1 MELRDLR
8 YFGVL
13 AEQGNLRR
21 AAEALNLSTPALS
34 KSLRRLEDAVGARL
48 AQRTPKGIEL
58 TAVGLALVAQARR
71 VTLTM
76 SDVVREATDL
86 SQGLAG
92 SLRIGV
98 SPALGEKLP
107 ALCGSLIKSSP
118 KLTIQ
123 VLTSDN
129 DVTLPMLLNGK
140 LDLVFNYVAGSLAY
154 DALTFEHVYDEV
166 QVVCASARHRLAKR
180 KTVAIQ
186 DLVGERWAITNPAL
200 GNTRNL
206 SQAFQDQGLP
216 GPLIAMETRSLRLRL
231 QTIACTDLLGYI
243 QRSVLRQ
250 VGRRFRL
257 VELPIKTLEWRR
269 PVGLI
274 YRRDSYLSPP
284 ALRFSALLKRAAQE
298 LPKLRDS

>member
-21 AAEALNLSTPALS
+21 AAETLNLSTPALS
-34 KSLRRLEDAVGARL
+34 KSLRRLEDAVGVKL

-58 TAVGLALVAQARR
+58 TAVGLALAAQARR

-76 SDVVREATDL
+76 SDMVREATDL

-92 SLRIGV
+92 DLKIGV
-98 SPALGEKLP
+98 GPALSEKLP
-107 ALCGSLIKSSP
+107 TLCGSLIKTSP

-123 VLTSDN
+123 VLASDN
-129 DVTLPMLLNGK
+129 DVTLPMLRNGK
-140 LDLVFNYVAGSLAY
+140 LDLVFNYIAGALAY
-154 DALTFEHVYDEV
+154 DTLAFEHVYDEV

-180 KTVAIQ
+180 KIVAMQ

-200 GNTRNL
+200 GNARYL
-206 SQAFQDQGLP
+206 SRAFQDQGLP
-216 GPLIAMETRSLRLRL
+216 NPFIAMETRSVRLRL
-231 QTIACTDLLGYI
+231 QTIACTDLLGYV

-257 VELPIKTLEWRR
+257 VELPVKALEWRR
-269 PVGLI
+269 PIGLI
-274 YRRDSYLSPP
+274 FRKDAYLSPS

-298 LPKLRDS
+298 MPGLRDS